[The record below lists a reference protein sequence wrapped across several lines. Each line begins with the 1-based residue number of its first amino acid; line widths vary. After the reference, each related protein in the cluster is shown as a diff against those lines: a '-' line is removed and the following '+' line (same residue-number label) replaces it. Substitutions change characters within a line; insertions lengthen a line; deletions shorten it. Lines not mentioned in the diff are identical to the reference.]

1 MKTTKDLYFDWA
13 ATVPVDEDIC
23 REATEVALTYYGNP
37 SSEHLQGSE
46 SKKILEEARK
56 EAERIVSEAKKE
68 RDKII
73 ADGKKTIEI
82 ERESSI
88 SSVKQ
93 AARDV
98 SLTLRKNLEDKFK
111 KILGQKVSAS
121 LDEKVIA
128 EAIVAV
134 VKGECNGCDVEVSKE
149 MVDKVNAVLTSQFA
163 QELEKG
169 VTIRS
174 SSSVSGGFKVY
185 SKDGS
190 AYIDLSDEEITK
202 LLYPYLSSSLKEI
215 I

>member
-1 MKTTKDLYFDWA
+1 MEQQIQDLIASIKKDGIES
-13 ATVPVDEDIC
+13 AT
-23 REATEVALTYYGNP
+23 N
-37 SSEHLQGSE
+37 E

-56 EAERIVSEAKKE
+56 EAEIIVNEARKE

-88 SSVKQ
+88 SSIKQ

-111 KILGQKVSAS
+111 KILGQKVSS
-121 LDEKVIA
+121 GLDEKVIA

-163 QELEKG
+163 KELEKG
-169 VTIRS
+169 VTLRA

>member
-1 MKTTKDLYFDWA
+1 MEQQIQDLIASIKKDGIES
-13 ATVPVDEDIC
+13 AT
-23 REATEVALTYYGNP
+23 N
-37 SSEHLQGSE
+37 E

-169 VTIRS
+169 VTLRS

-202 LLYPYLSSSLKEI
+202 LIYPNLSSSLKEI

>member
-1 MKTTKDLYFDWA
+1 
-13 ATVPVDEDIC
+13 
-23 REATEVALTYYGNP
+23 
-37 SSEHLQGSE
+37 
-46 SKKILEEARK
+46 RK

-98 SLTLRKNLEDKFK
+98 SLTLRKNLEEKFQ
-111 KILGQKVSAS
+111 KILGQKVSAA
-121 LDEKVIA
+121 LDEKVLA

-134 VKGECNGCDVEVSKE
+134 VKGESNGCDVEVSKD
-149 MVDKVNAVLTSQFA
+149 MVDKINAILTSQFSKD
-163 QELEKG
+163 LENG
-169 VTIRS
+169 VTLRA
-174 SSSVSGGFKVY
+174 SSSVTGGFKVY

-190 AYIDLSDEEITK
+190 AYVDLSDEEITK
-202 LLYPYLSSSLKEI
+202 LLYPYLSSSLKEMF
-215 I
+215 

>member
-1 MKTTKDLYFDWA
+1 MEQQIQDLIASIKKDGIES
-13 ATVPVDEDIC
+13 AT
-23 REATEVALTYYGNP
+23 N
-37 SSEHLQGSE
+37 E

-56 EAERIVSEAKKE
+56 EAERIVNEAKKE

-98 SLTLRKNLEDKFK
+98 SLTLRNSLEEKFK
-111 KILGQKVSAS
+111 KILGQKVSSA
-121 LDEKVIA
+121 LDERVLA
-128 EAIVAV
+128 DAIVAV
-134 VKGECNGCDVEVSKE
+134 VKGEEDGCDVEVSKD
-149 MVDKVNAVLTSQFA
+149 MVDKVNAILTSQFA
-163 QELEKG
+163 KELEKG
-169 VTIRS
+169 VTLRS

>member
-1 MKTTKDLYFDWA
+1 MEQQIQDLIASIKKDGIES
-13 ATVPVDEDIC
+13 AT
-23 REATEVALTYYGNP
+23 N
-37 SSEHLQGSE
+37 E

-56 EAERIVSEAKKE
+56 EAERIVNEAKKE

-98 SLTLRKNLEDKFK
+98 SLTLRKSLEEKFK
-111 KILGQKVSAS
+111 KILGQKVSSA
-121 LDEKVIA
+121 LDERVLA
-128 EAIVAV
+128 DAIVAV
-134 VKGECNGCDVEVSKE
+134 VKGEEDGCVVEVSKD
-149 MVDKVNAVLTSQFA
+149 MVDKVNAILTSQFA
-163 QELEKG
+163 KELEKG
-169 VTIRS
+169 VTLRS

>member
-1 MKTTKDLYFDWA
+1 MEQQIQDLIASIKKDGIES
-13 ATVPVDEDIC
+13 AT
-23 REATEVALTYYGNP
+23 N
-37 SSEHLQGSE
+37 E

-56 EAERIVSEAKKE
+56 EAERIVNEAKKE

-111 KILGQKVSAS
+111 KILGQKVSSS

-163 QELEKG
+163 KELENG
-169 VTIRS
+169 VTLRA

>member
-1 MKTTKDLYFDWA
+1 MEQQIQDLIASIKKDGIES
-13 ATVPVDEDIC
+13 AT
-23 REATEVALTYYGNP
+23 N
-37 SSEHLQGSE
+37 E

-111 KILGQKVSAS
+111 KILGQKVSSS

-163 QELEKG
+163 KELENG
-169 VTIRS
+169 VTLRA

>member
-1 MKTTKDLYFDWA
+1 MEQQIQDLIASIKKDGIES
-13 ATVPVDEDIC
+13 AT
-23 REATEVALTYYGNP
+23 N
-37 SSEHLQGSE
+37 E

-98 SLTLRKNLEDKFK
+98 SLTLRKNLEEKFQ
-111 KILGQKVSAS
+111 KILGQKVSAA
-121 LDEKVIA
+121 LDEKVLA

-134 VKGECNGCDVEVSKE
+134 VKGESNGCDVEVSKD
-149 MVDKVNAVLTSQFA
+149 MVDKINAILTSQFSKD
-163 QELEKG
+163 LENG
-169 VTIRS
+169 VTLRA
-174 SSSVSGGFKVY
+174 SSSVTGGFKVY

-202 LLYPYLSSSLKEI
+202 LLYPYLSSSLKEMF
-215 I
+215 

>member
-1 MKTTKDLYFDWA
+1 MEQQIQDLIASIKKDGIES
-13 ATVPVDEDIC
+13 AT
-23 REATEVALTYYGNP
+23 N
-37 SSEHLQGSE
+37 E

-56 EAERIVSEAKKE
+56 EAERIVNEARKE

-98 SLTLRKNLEDKFK
+98 SLTLRKNLEDRFK
-111 KILGQKVSAS
+111 KILGQKVSSS

-169 VTIRS
+169 VTLRS

>member
-1 MKTTKDLYFDWA
+1 MEQQIQDLIASIKKDGIES
-13 ATVPVDEDIC
+13 AT
-23 REATEVALTYYGNP
+23 N
-37 SSEHLQGSE
+37 E

-56 EAERIVSEAKKE
+56 EAERIVNEARKE

-111 KILGQKVSAS
+111 KILGQKVSSS

-169 VTIRS
+169 VTLRS

>member
-1 MKTTKDLYFDWA
+1 MEQQIQDLIASIKKDGIES
-13 ATVPVDEDIC
+13 AT
-23 REATEVALTYYGNP
+23 N
-37 SSEHLQGSE
+37 E

-56 EAERIVSEAKKE
+56 EAERIVNEAKKE

-98 SLTLRKNLEDKFK
+98 SLTLRKSLEEKFK
-111 KILGQKVSAS
+111 KILGQKVSSA
-121 LDEKVIA
+121 LDERVLA
-128 EAIVAV
+128 DAIVAV

-169 VTIRS
+169 VTLRS

-190 AYIDLSDEEITK
+190 AYIDLSDEEISK

>member
-1 MKTTKDLYFDWA
+1 MEQQIQDLIASIKKDGIES
-13 ATVPVDEDIC
+13 AT
-23 REATEVALTYYGNP
+23 N
-37 SSEHLQGSE
+37 E

-56 EAERIVSEAKKE
+56 EAERIVNEARKE

-111 KILGQKVSAS
+111 KILGNKVSSS

-163 QELEKG
+163 KELEKG
-169 VTIRS
+169 VTLRA

-185 SKDGS
+185 SQDGA
-190 AYIDLSDEEITK
+190 AYLDPSDADTTHLLS
-202 LLYPYLSSSLKEI
+202 PPLSSSLPQI
-215 I
+215 L

>member
-1 MKTTKDLYFDWA
+1 MEQQIQDLIASIKKDGIES
-13 ATVPVDEDIC
+13 AT
-23 REATEVALTYYGNP
+23 N
-37 SSEHLQGSE
+37 E

-56 EAERIVSEAKKE
+56 EAERIVNEAKKE

-98 SLTLRKNLEDKFK
+98 SLTLRSTLADQFK
-111 KILGQKVSAS
+111 KILGQKVSSS

-163 QELEKG
+163 KELEKG
-169 VTIRS
+169 VTLRA

>member
-1 MKTTKDLYFDWA
+1 MEQQIQDLIASIKKDGIES
-13 ATVPVDEDIC
+13 AT
-23 REATEVALTYYGNP
+23 N
-37 SSEHLQGSE
+37 E

-111 KILGQKVSAS
+111 KILGQKVSSS

-169 VTIRS
+169 VTLRS

>member
-1 MKTTKDLYFDWA
+1 MEQQIQDLIASIKKDGIES
-13 ATVPVDEDIC
+13 AT
-23 REATEVALTYYGNP
+23 N
-37 SSEHLQGSE
+37 E

-56 EAERIVSEAKKE
+56 EAERIVNEAKKE

-111 KILGQKVSAS
+111 KILGNKVSSS

-163 QELEKG
+163 KELEKG
-169 VTIRS
+169 VTLRA
-174 SSSVSGGFKVY
+174 SSSVSDGFKVY

>member
-1 MKTTKDLYFDWA
+1 MEQQIQDLIASIKKDGIES
-13 ATVPVDEDIC
+13 AT
-23 REATEVALTYYGNP
+23 N
-37 SSEHLQGSE
+37 E

-56 EAERIVSEAKKE
+56 EAERIVNEAKKE

-111 KILGQKVSAS
+111 KILGNKVSSS

-169 VTIRS
+169 VTLRS

>member
-1 MKTTKDLYFDWA
+1 MEQQIQDLIASIKKDGIES
-13 ATVPVDEDIC
+13 AT
-23 REATEVALTYYGNP
+23 N
-37 SSEHLQGSE
+37 E

-56 EAERIVSEAKKE
+56 EAERIVNEAKKE

-98 SLTLRKNLEDKFK
+98 SLTLRKSREEKFK
-111 KILGQKVSAS
+111 RILGQKVSSA
-121 LDEKVIA
+121 LDERVLA

-134 VKGECNGCDVEVSKE
+134 VKGEEDGSDVEVSKD
-149 MVDKVNAVLTSQFA
+149 MVDKVNAILTSQFA
-163 QELEKG
+163 KELEKG
-169 VTIRS
+169 VTLRS

>member
-1 MKTTKDLYFDWA
+1 MEQQIQDLIASIKKDGIES
-13 ATVPVDEDIC
+13 AT
-23 REATEVALTYYGNP
+23 N
-37 SSEHLQGSE
+37 E

-98 SLTLRKNLEDKFK
+98 SLTLRKNLEEKFQ
-111 KILGQKVSAS
+111 KILGQKVSAA
-121 LDEKVIA
+121 LDEKVLA

-134 VKGECNGCDVEVSKE
+134 VKGESNGCDVEVSKD
-149 MVDKVNAVLTSQFA
+149 MVDKINAILTSQFSKD
-163 QELEKG
+163 LENG
-169 VTIRS
+169 VTLRA
-174 SSSVSGGFKVY
+174 SSSVTGGFKVY
-185 SKDGS
+185 SKDRS
-190 AYIDLSDEEITK
+190 SYIDLSDEEITK
-202 LLYPYLSSSLKEI
+202 LLYPYLSSSLKEMF
-215 I
+215 

>member
-1 MKTTKDLYFDWA
+1 MEQQIQDLIASIKKDGIES
-13 ATVPVDEDIC
+13 AT
-23 REATEVALTYYGNP
+23 N
-37 SSEHLQGSE
+37 E

-56 EAERIVSEAKKE
+56 EAERIVNEAKKE

-111 KILGQKVSAS
+111 KILGQKVSSS

-163 QELEKG
+163 KELENG
-169 VTIRS
+169 VTLRA

-190 AYIDLSDEEITK
+190 AYIDLSDEEISK

>member
-1 MKTTKDLYFDWA
+1 MEQQIQDLIASIKKDGIES
-13 ATVPVDEDIC
+13 AT
-23 REATEVALTYYGNP
+23 N
-37 SSEHLQGSE
+37 E

-56 EAERIVSEAKKE
+56 EADRIVNEAKKE

-98 SLTLRKNLEDKFK
+98 SLTLRKNLEEKFQ
-111 KILGQKVSAS
+111 KILGQKVSSA
-121 LDEKVIA
+121 LDEKVLA

-134 VKGECNGCDVEVSKE
+134 IKGESDGCVVEVNKD
-149 MVDKVNAVLTSQFA
+149 MVDKVNALLTSQFA
-163 QELEKG
+163 SDLEKG
-169 VTIRS
+169 VTLRS
-174 SSSVSGGFKVY
+174 SSSVSGGFRVY

-190 AYIDLSDEEITK
+190 AYIDLTDDEITK
-202 LLYPYLSSSLKEI
+202 LLYPYLSSSLNELF
-215 I
+215 

>member
-1 MKTTKDLYFDWA
+1 MEQQIQDLIASIKKDGIES
-13 ATVPVDEDIC
+13 AT
-23 REATEVALTYYGNP
+23 N
-37 SSEHLQGSE
+37 E

-56 EAERIVSEAKKE
+56 EAERIVNEAKKE

-98 SLTLRKNLEDKFK
+98 SLTLRKSLEEKFK
-111 KILGQKVSAS
+111 KILGQKVSSA
-121 LDEKVIA
+121 LDERVLA
-128 EAIVAV
+128 DAIVAV
-134 VKGECNGCDVEVSKE
+134 VKGEEDGCVVEVSKD
-149 MVDKVNAVLTSQFA
+149 MVDKVNAILTSQFA
-163 QELEKG
+163 KELEKG
-169 VTIRS
+169 VTLRS
-174 SSSVSGGFKVY
+174 SSSVSGGFNVY